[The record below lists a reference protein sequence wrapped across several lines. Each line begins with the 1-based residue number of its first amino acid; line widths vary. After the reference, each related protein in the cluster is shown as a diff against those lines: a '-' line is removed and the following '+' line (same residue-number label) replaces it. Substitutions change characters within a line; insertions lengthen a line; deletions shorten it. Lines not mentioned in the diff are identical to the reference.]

1 VAETRFTPSVQPMM
15 QDNSPAPTSSVSGG
29 LALGGGF
36 AEMVSFMREERDDME
51 ARLEARLEAK
61 EAEMEAKIAKLTAP
75 EPEAITDEDL
85 VTLQAR
91 LEGLHASKLITDE
104 VRRSDCRG
112 LLLSLLVVHPIC
124 ILLLAATLQWSRL
137 L

>member
-1 VAETRFTPSVQPMM
+1 
-15 QDNSPAPTSSVSGG
+15 
-29 LALGGGF
+29 
-36 AEMVSFMREERDDME
+36 
-51 ARLEARLEAK
+51 LEARLEAK

-112 LLLSLLVVHPIC
+112 LLLNLLVVHSIC

-137 L
+137 LWHAIDSVRALFSDRLDSAPPGQLDAGAVHP

>member
-1 VAETRFTPSVQPMM
+1 M
-15 QDNSPAPTSSVSGG
+15 
-29 LALGGGF
+29 GF
-36 AEMVSFMREERDDME
+36 A
-51 ARLEARLEAK
+51 
-61 EAEMEAKIAKLTAP
+61 LTHVL
-75 EPEAITDEDL
+75 TDENL

-104 VRRSDCRG
+104 VRRFDCRG